1 MGVSWVFMDV
11 RMPGTVLSPAVP
23 LVMLLV
29 DTDATLGTGTA
40 TEKAAKAIVAIN
52 ERLKE
57 RILFK

>member
-1 MGVSWVFMDV
+1 MDV